1 VGATQRVPAS
11 RPRSILCE
19 ERLTLKRLSCDPPAP
34 WHNASDVKL
43 RNAQLAAIDRSK
55 VVDYLLNEAH
65 PDNGGKARFFASL
78 GYSREDP
85 ERLIQALR
93 DVAEHGEVVSSAESV
108 HGQKHV
114 VDGWLSVHTQETRQ
128 WSIRTVWI
136 IDCGEETP
144 RLVTA
149 YPGKE

>member
-1 VGATQRVPAS
+1 M
-11 RPRSILCE
+11 
-19 ERLTLKRLSCDPPAP
+19 
-34 WHNASDVKL
+34 KL
-43 RNAQLAAIDRSK
+43 RNAHIAAIDRSK
-55 VVDYLLNEAH
+55 VFDYLLNETH

-93 DVAEHGEVVSSAESV
+93 DVAKNGEVVSSAESV
-108 HGQKHV
+108 HGQKYI
-114 VDGWLSVHTQETRQ
+114 VDGWLSVHTQEARQ

-136 IDCGEETP
+136 IDRGEEAP